1 MHKAIL
7 QDPSLLYELML
18 TDTLQHDLVGIKFE
32 LGSTAQ
38 FFLPIQELF
47 NEKIALCGSTI
58 EQVTGYTEKLCRNC
72 QVS

>member
-1 MHKAIL
+1 
-7 QDPSLLYELML
+7 ML

-32 LGSTAQ
+32 LGITAQ

-47 NEKIALCGSTI
+47 NEKIALCGSTV
-58 EQVTGYTEKLCRNC
+58 EQVTGYTEKSCRNC